1 MKTIVI
7 REAGGPDVL
16 TLTDVPQPEP
26 RAGEVLIKVAAAAV
40 NRPDVFQRMGVYP
53 PPKGARTFRASK
65 WLARSW
71 RQGRA
76 SPAGP
81 RAIRSRR

>member
-7 REAGGPDVL
+7 REAGAPDVL

-53 PPKGARTFRASK
+53 PPKGASNIPGLEVAGEIVAAGEGVT
-65 WLARSW
+65 
-71 RQGRA
+71 RQGR
-76 SPAGP
+76 
-81 RAIRSRR
+81 